1 MKQNVKKKETY
12 IPSSNGRD
20 KLHVIVWIPQGEI
33 KAVLQISHGMIEDM
47 ERYDHFARFMAAR
60 GILVCGNDHLGHGLT
75 ARNKSEMGY
84 MYAYDASKT
93 MAADVHRVTRCIKRA
108 YPDLPYFLM
117 GHSMGSLA
125 VRAFAARH
133 DESLDMLIICGSP
146 SENKARTLG
155 QMIATAE
162 KKIFGPRHR
171 SRLLETLSF
180 GNYVMKFSG
189 EKNKN
194 AWICS
199 DKEVYRAYTESELCG
214 FTFTDDAYLAL
225 FDLMKQAYDVV
236 HWQCRNSG
244 MPVLFVSGAEDPCLG
259 NVRKFAGAVH
269 AMRRAGYLDV
279 KGKLYPRMR
288 HEILNEKGKEKVYHD
303 ILVYLHKKGF

>member
-108 YPDLPYFLM
+108 YPR
-117 GHSMGSLA
+117 SW
-125 VRAFAARH
+125 
-133 DESLDMLIICGSP
+133 
-146 SENKARTLG
+146 SECFKA
-155 QMIATAE
+155 
-162 KKIFGPRHR
+162 
-171 SRLLETLSF
+171 
-180 GNYVMKFSG
+180 
-189 EKNKN
+189 
-194 AWICS
+194 S
-199 DKEVYRAYTESELCG
+199 DCC
-214 FTFTDDAYLAL
+214 
-225 FDLMKQAYDVV
+225 
-236 HWQCRNSG
+236 H
-244 MPVLFVSGAEDPCLG
+244 VLFLLISVCLYKYC
-259 NVRKFAGAVH
+259 NRKH
-269 AMRRAGYLDV
+269 C
-279 KGKLYPRMR
+279 
-288 HEILNEKGKEKVYHD
+288 
-303 ILVYLHKKGF
+303 

>member
-117 GHSMGSLA
+117 DTAWDHLLQE
-125 VRAFAARH
+125 
-133 DESLDMLIICGSP
+133 DICANMQKIQS
-146 SENKARTLG
+146 TL
-155 QMIATAE
+155 Q
-162 KKIFGPRHR
+162 
-171 SRLLETLSF
+171 S
-180 GNYVMKFSG
+180 
-189 EKNKN
+189 
-194 AWICS
+194 
-199 DKEVYRAYTESELCG
+199 
-214 FTFTDDAYLAL
+214 
-225 FDLMKQAYDVV
+225 
-236 HWQCRNSG
+236 CRK
-244 MPVLFVSGAEDPCLG
+244 MPA
-259 NVRKFAGAVH
+259 
-269 AMRRAGYLDV
+269 
-279 KGKLYPRMR
+279 
-288 HEILNEKGKEKVYHD
+288 
-303 ILVYLHKKGF
+303 